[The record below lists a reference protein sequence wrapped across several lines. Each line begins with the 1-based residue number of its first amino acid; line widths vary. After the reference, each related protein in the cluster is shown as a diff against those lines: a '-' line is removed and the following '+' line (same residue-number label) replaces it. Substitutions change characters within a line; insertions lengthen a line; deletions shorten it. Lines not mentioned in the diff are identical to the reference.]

1 MVFLTRLCDFSSLW
15 NAVFSLSLEVWL
27 ALLREQSRCLMDFV
41 DLDQSARPEVITLP
55 HPMHLPLN
63 FRLISIHSV
72 ALFSAI
78 NHQILYLSQNVQ
90 ASFNNLNY
98 S

>member
-1 MVFLTRLCDFSSLW
+1 
-15 NAVFSLSLEVWL
+15 
-27 ALLREQSRCLMDFV
+27 V

-78 NHQILYLSQNVQ
+78 NHQILYLS
-90 ASFNNLNY
+90 
-98 S
+98 